1 VDLKKVIA
9 TGKTKEQLEARLA
22 QLLENITFQVYQ
34 FARRGLLDRHK
45 LILATQLVLQVAWG
59 AARGAWSRPNPDPDP
74 SPNPKPTPAPYPC
87 A

>member
-1 VDLKKVIA
+1 MDLKKVIA

-45 LILATQLVLQVAWG
+45 LILATQLVLQVA
-59 AARGAWSRPNPDPDP
+59 
-74 SPNPKPTPAPYPC
+74 
-87 A
+87 